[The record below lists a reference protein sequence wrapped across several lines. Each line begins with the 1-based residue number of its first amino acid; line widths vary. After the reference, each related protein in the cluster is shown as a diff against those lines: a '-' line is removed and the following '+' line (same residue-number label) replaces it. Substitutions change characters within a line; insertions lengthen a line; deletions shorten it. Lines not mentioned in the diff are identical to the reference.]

1 MLIGWAQEPLAPPV
15 RVPGLR
21 EAPLGPDSLAGFPL
35 VREASSMATRKA
47 EEYRAKAREAEQL
60 AEKTVDSTIKEQALK
75 IAEQWRYMAAFE
87 EKFGR
92 P

>member
-1 MLIGWAQEPLAPPV
+1 
-15 RVPGLR
+15 
-21 EAPLGPDSLAGFPL
+21 
-35 VREASSMATRKA
+35 MATRKA
-47 EEYRAKAREAEQL
+47 EDYRAKAREAEQL

>member
-1 MLIGWAQEPLAPPV
+1 V
-15 RVPGLR
+15 
-21 EAPLGPDSLAGFPL
+21 
-35 VREASSMATRKA
+35 
-47 EEYRAKAREAEQL
+47 
-60 AEKTVDSTIKEQALK
+60 IKEQALK